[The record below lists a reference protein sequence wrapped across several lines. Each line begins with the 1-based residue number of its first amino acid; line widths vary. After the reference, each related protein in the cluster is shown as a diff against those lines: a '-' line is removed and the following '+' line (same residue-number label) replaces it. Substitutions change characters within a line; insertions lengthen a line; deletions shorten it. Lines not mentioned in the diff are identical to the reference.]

1 MKKSTVVPARW
12 LENKVNT
19 TFEILEKNLNFVKL
33 VKLVVSNLLS
43 NLKSVVPS
51 FGCYT

>member
-19 TFEILEKNLNFVKL
+19 PFEILEKNPNF